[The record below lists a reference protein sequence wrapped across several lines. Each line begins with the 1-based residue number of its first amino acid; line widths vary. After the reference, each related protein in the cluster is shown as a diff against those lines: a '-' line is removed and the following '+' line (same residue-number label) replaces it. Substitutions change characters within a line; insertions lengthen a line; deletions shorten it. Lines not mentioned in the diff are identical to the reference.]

1 MTKPLSND
9 LRERVIE
16 AVASGTSCHAAA
28 ERFGI
33 VPSTAVKWT
42 RRWRDTGSVA
52 PRPQGGDMRS
62 GRIEAHADEIL
73 SLIEARRDITLAEI
87 AAHLEERHGERFASS
102 TVWRFL
108 DRHDQTFKKNR
119 TRLRTGQARR
129 GRPQGGV
136 AREPS

>member
-16 AVASGTSCHAAA
+16 AVASGASCRAAA
-28 ERFGI
+28 GRFG
-33 VPSTAVKWT
+33 VVASTAVKWT

-52 PRPQGGDMRS
+52 PRPQGGDKRS
-62 GRIEAHADEIL
+62 GRIEAYAGEIL

-87 AAHLEERHGERFASS
+87 AAHLEERHGERFAPS

-119 TRLRTGQARR
+119 ARQR
-129 GRPQGGV
+129 
-136 AREPS
+136 AAKA